1 MLKECKVEKFQL
13 SCVNSLRESCGIM
26 YVGGKNGRKG
36 QRKEKEFNEGS
47 AMLPWLLHKLVK
59 KVVKEVMKRNRKYGE
74 TG

>member
-1 MLKECKVEKFQL
+1 
-13 SCVNSLRESCGIM
+13 M

-36 QRKEKEFNEGS
+36 QRKEREFNEGS